1 MDSQEELA
9 RSGVRVGIRVAEIST
24 RALAAGVAKLLKK
37 LIVKEPTGERTMRQM
52 INNGGKL
59 LAEELKGADVAE
71 LARIAKRYA
80 VSFSAIKNEGTQDYT
95 IFFKAANE
103 HQIHAALT
111 AYNARAVI
119 RAQEQAKLKQQGDTQ
134 PEKSVNRD
142 ATREEKMPDQHTLAT
157 EQSHDKASNK
167 EERSPLEPER
177 QAKKSKYPP
186 RRSIPKELES
196 AKEESRAIQ
205 EAKAAE
211 KELALKQRGRQ
222 KELLR

>member
-1 MDSQEELA
+1 MDTQEELA
-9 RSGVRVGIRVAEIST
+9 RSGVRVGVRVAELTT

-59 LAEELKGADVAE
+59 LAEELKGAEVAE
-71 LARIAKRYA
+71 LSRIAKRYA

-119 RAQEQAKLKQQGDTQ
+119 RAQEQSKLKQQGDDLPVRTASTE
-134 PEKSVNRD
+134 EKSPQQDTPTPEPTRDKTTNR
-142 ATREEKMPDQHTLAT
+142 
-157 EQSHDKASNK
+157 
-167 EERSPLEPER
+167 EERSPFESER
-177 QAKKSKYPP
+177 QVKKSKHPP
-186 RRSIPKELES
+186 RRSIPRELEI

-205 EAKAAE
+205 EAKATE
-211 KELALKQRGRQ
+211 KELTPKKRGRQ
-222 KELLR
+222 QELLR

>member
-1 MDSQEELA
+1 MDTQEELA
-9 RSGVRVGIRVAEIST
+9 RSGVRVGIRVAELTT

-37 LIVKEPTGERTMRQM
+37 LIFKEPTGERTMRQM

-59 LAEELKGADVAE
+59 LAEELKGAEVAE
-71 LARIAKRYA
+71 LSRIAKRYA

-103 HQIHAALT
+103 HQIHAVLT

-119 RAQEQAKLKQQGDTQ
+119 RAQEQSKLKQQGDDQ
-134 PEKSVNRD
+134 PVKPASKEEKASQPD
-142 ATREEKMPDQHTLAT
+142 TPTPKPPQDKMTDREEH
-157 EQSHDKASNK
+157 
-167 EERSPLEPER
+167 SPFEPGR
-177 QAKKSKYPP
+177 QVRKPNPPP

-211 KELALKQRGRQ
+211 KELAPKQRGRQ

>member
-1 MDSQEELA
+1 MDTQEELA
-9 RSGVRVGIRVAEIST
+9 RSGVRVGVRVAELTT
-24 RALAAGVAKLLKK
+24 RALAASVAKLLKK

-59 LAEELKGADVAE
+59 LAEELKGAEVAE
-71 LARIAKRYA
+71 LSRIAKRYA

-119 RAQEQAKLKQQGDTQ
+119 RAQEQSKLKQQGDDLSGRTT
-134 PEKSVNRD
+134 S
-142 ATREEKMPDQHTLAT
+142 TEEKAPQQDTPTPDPTR
-157 EQSHDKASNK
+157 DKTTNR
-167 EERSPLEPER
+167 EERSPFESER
-177 QAKKSKYPP
+177 QVKKSKHPP
-186 RRSIPKELES
+186 RRSIPRELES

-211 KELALKQRGRQ
+211 KELTPRKRGRQ
-222 KELLR
+222 QELLR

>member
-1 MDSQEELA
+1 MDTQEELA
-9 RSGVRVGIRVAEIST
+9 RSGVRVGVRVAELTT
-24 RALAAGVAKLLKK
+24 RALAASVAKLLKK

-59 LAEELKGADVAE
+59 LAEELKGAEVAE
-71 LARIAKRYA
+71 LSRIAKRYA
-80 VSFSAIKNEGTQDYT
+80 VSFSAIINEGTQDYT

-119 RAQEQAKLKQQGDTQ
+119 RAQEQSKLKQQGDDLSGRTTSTE
-134 PEKSVNRD
+134 EKSPQQDTPTPEPTRDKTTNR
-142 ATREEKMPDQHTLAT
+142 
-157 EQSHDKASNK
+157 
-167 EERSPLEPER
+167 EERSPFESER
-177 QAKKSKYPP
+177 QVKKSKHPP
-186 RRSIPKELES
+186 RRSIPRELES

-211 KELALKQRGRQ
+211 KELTPRKRGRQ
-222 KELLR
+222 QELLR